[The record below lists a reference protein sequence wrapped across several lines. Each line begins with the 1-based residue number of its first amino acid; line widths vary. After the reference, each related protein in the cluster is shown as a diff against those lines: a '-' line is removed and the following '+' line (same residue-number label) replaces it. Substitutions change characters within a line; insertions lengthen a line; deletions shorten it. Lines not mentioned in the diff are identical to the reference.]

1 MSKTYNYEG
10 MFLIS
15 QAVAADLSGAVE
27 HITDI
32 LAKVGAELIS
42 MRKWDERRLAYEI
55 DKNKRG
61 VFILVYFSAPGDSI
75 TQLERECN
83 LSERI
88 LRLMTIRADHLS
100 MDEMKAADARDELAT
115 EAKLRAERAAAASE
129 RGAGVTLGA
138 PPQAAQV
145 AVSAPAEAPTA
156 VAEAPAEEAPVEK
169 TEAPAEAQTEVPA
182 EKTEPAAEGEP
193 A

>member
-15 QAVAADLSGAVE
+15 QAVAADLAGAVE

-55 DKNKRG
+55 EKNKRG

-75 TQLERECN
+75 RLLERECN

-88 LRLMTIRADHLS
+88 MRLMTLRADHLS
-100 MDEMKAADARDELAT
+100 MDEMQAADARDELAT
-115 EAKLRAERAAAASE
+115 EAKLRTERAAAASE
-129 RGAGVTLGA
+129 RGAAVTLGA
-138 PPQAAQV
+138 PTRPAQAAE
-145 AVSAPAEAPTA
+145 SAPPEAAAPT
-156 VAEAPAEEAPVEK
+156 P
-169 TEAPAEAQTEVPA
+169 
-182 EKTEPAAEGEP
+182 EPATEGEP